1 MKSARKEDDDAPAKN
16 REDSCER
23 RSREFNDIPDYA
35 GTWRERKEE
44 RAAYEEGW
52 LRRRWL
58 EMCGW
63 EGETR
68 EGGWKQA
75 G

>member
-35 GTWRERKEE
+35 GTWRERE
-44 RAAYEEGW
+44 REREK
-52 LRRRWL
+52 R
-58 EMCGW
+58 
-63 EGETR
+63 R
-68 EGGWKQA
+68 EGGVRRRVAEEKVVREVRV
-75 G
+75 GR